1 VSDDGVNRVEESL
14 PVQLTRMEGVL
25 NLIAE
30 RGQNTD
36 RRVDVHAGEIVV
48 IRGEIT
54 GLQSLTQT
62 LKEGAEA
69 DKKTAVALA
78 LALKEAEETRRT
90 KTESAWSPFTKL
102 FAVITAGAVLWSIFS
117 PLFMP

>member
-1 VSDDGVNRVEESL
+1 MTNIEPPRFEEAL

-25 NLIAE
+25 NMIAE
-30 RGQNTD
+30 RGKNTD
-36 RRVDVHAGEIVV
+36 RRVDGHAGEIVV
-48 IRGEIT
+48 MKGEIT

-90 KTESAWSPFTKL
+90 KTETAWSPFTKM
-102 FAVITAGAVLWSIFS
+102 FAVIATAAVLWSVLS
-117 PLFMP
+117 PLIPQ